1 MRTVY
6 KVHLN
11 FPGITTMEAK
21 AGVVRK
27 AVINR
32 CRAVLSGQPPLDKLK
47 AELVLQVH
55 WQEAQVRGVY
65 RLGDGWTTVCVWVG
79 GRWADTG
86 RTHRVVGGR
95 CVGGLL
101 GMRSCS
107 NTHLGH
113 RWVGV
118 DESAGEGK
126 EEAGC
131 QLGWKWGAAGTLA
144 RGTCV
149 RQ

>member
-47 AELVLQVH
+47 AELVLHVH
-55 WQEAQVRGVY
+55 WQEAQVRGV
-65 RLGDGWTTVCVWVG
+65 
-79 GRWADTG
+79 
-86 RTHRVVGGR
+86 
-95 CVGGLL
+95 
-101 GMRSCS
+101 
-107 NTHLGH
+107 
-113 RWVGV
+113 
-118 DESAGEGK
+118 
-126 EEAGC
+126 
-131 QLGWKWGAAGTLA
+131 
-144 RGTCV
+144 
-149 RQ
+149 